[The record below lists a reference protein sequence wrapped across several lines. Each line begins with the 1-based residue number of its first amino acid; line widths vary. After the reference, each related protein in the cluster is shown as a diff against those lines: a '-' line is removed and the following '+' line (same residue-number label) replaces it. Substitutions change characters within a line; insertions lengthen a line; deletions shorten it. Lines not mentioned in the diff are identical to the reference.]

1 MPTIIYG
8 FCIYMKSIDCSE
20 WGKKTGEMKKAP
32 CDTKYMRKKTEH
44 FLKSK
49 S

>member
-1 MPTIIYG
+1 VG
-8 FCIYMKSIDCSE
+8 E
-20 WGKKTGEMKKAP
+20 KTGEMKKAP

-49 S
+49 SWAFSYYAGFFKHVLSEKK